1 MQGAT
6 DVVMETLAGLEMYAL
21 LKASP
26 DQDVQRRLLTA
37 KVPTYPHCEVFV
49 FSLLLC
55 SSQLLCTCCYCSG
68 CTCRGF

>member
-37 KVPTYPHCEVFV
+37 KVPTYPH
-49 FSLLLC
+49 
-55 SSQLLCTCCYCSG
+55 Y
-68 CTCRGF
+68 